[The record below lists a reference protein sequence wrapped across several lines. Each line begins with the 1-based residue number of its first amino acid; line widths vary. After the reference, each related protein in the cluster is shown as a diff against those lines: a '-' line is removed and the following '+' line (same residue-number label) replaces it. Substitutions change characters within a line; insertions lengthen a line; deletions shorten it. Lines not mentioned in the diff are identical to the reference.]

1 MVRSHSG
8 KRIAPSSASDDFDE
22 YATARGLII
31 GLALSQVFWIALAI
45 LIF

>member
-1 MVRSHSG
+1 MVHSHPREGISQ
-8 KRIAPSSASDDFDE
+8 SSAPDDFDE